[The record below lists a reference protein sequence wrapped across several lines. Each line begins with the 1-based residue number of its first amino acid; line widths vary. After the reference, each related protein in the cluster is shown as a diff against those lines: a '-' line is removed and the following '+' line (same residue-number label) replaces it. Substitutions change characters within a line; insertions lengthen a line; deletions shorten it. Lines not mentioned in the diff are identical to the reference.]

1 MVFTNTDESIQA
13 SLSLIDSG
21 AFENQKYITEYPV
34 LTALARN
41 SKPSE
46 NLVNKLKE
54 YLESK
59 PIEFDYLNKLSL
71 IYSTL
76 AYTYCQNAGCSK
88 SQLNGYSSVLS
99 RVLGDDCSAEDNK
112 AAVVAALKSVGNIGS
127 FENAQVLEKCASNKA
142 NEIEIRVNAIN
153 ALRRFS
159 CEDIEDLKENYSLL
173 KDTTEDSEIR
183 ISAFL
188 SIMKCSDNSET
199 FARFALNDLA
209 DFLVKEEDSQVLSFI
224 IDYGKEHGITSVLNP
239 ALNDPKVRSK
249 FASDFKTLS
258 WNNYRYKYNVM
269 RDGAVEVETSVI
281 YTPQTWIPRSINYN
295 ITIHMFG
302 ASFNFLD
309 ANLRLEGLDEI
320 LKAVI
325 IDKLT
330 SEKLLERIMEKPE
343 QLIDIL
349 QIVADKVI
357 IISIQMS
364 FIVFIFIKKISYLN
378 SSSIPKKIQS

>member
-1 MVFTNTDESIQA
+1 M
-13 SLSLIDSG
+13 
-21 AFENQKYITEYPV
+21 
-34 LTALARN
+34 ARN

-46 NLVNKLKE
+46 NLINKLKE

-59 PIEFDYLNKLSL
+59 PVEFEYLNKLSL
-71 IYSTL
+71 VYSTL
-76 AYTYCQNAGCSK
+76 VYTYCKNADCSK
-88 SQLNGYSSVLS
+88 NQLNNYSSVFS
-99 RVLGDDCSAEDNK
+99 RVLGDDCSDEANK
-112 AAVVAALKSVGNIGS
+112 GSVVAALKSIGNIGQ
-127 FENAQVLEKCASNKA
+127 FENTHVLEKCVSNKA
-142 NEIEIRVNAIN
+142 NEIETRVNAIN
-153 ALRRFS
+153 ALRRFT
-159 CEDIEDLKENYSLL
+159 CEDIENLKENYNILQ
-173 KDTTEDSEIR
+173 DTDEDSELR
-183 ISAFL
+183 INAFL
-188 SIMKCSDNSET
+188 SIMKCSDNSEN
-199 FARFALNDLA
+199 FAQFASNNLA

-224 IDYGKEHGITSVLNP
+224 IDYGKEHGITSILNA

-269 RDGAVEVETSVI
+269 RDGAVEVDTSVI

-330 SEKLLERIMEKPE
+330 SEKLLKRIMENPE

-357 IISIQMS
+357 FIII
-364 FIVFIFIKKISYLN
+364 IFI
-378 SSSIPKKIQS
+378 